1 MANNTITFDPDDGVA
16 YGVNVVINTGANFQS
31 SFQIL
36 NNDKTN
42 FDFSTA
48 NAVGIATTTGW
59 TGSSQMTKTVA
70 VGSSAYPA
78 ATFTV
83 GFTSAAD
90 GKIRVSYGAT
100 QTGALSAGRYMYNV
114 LISTGTTVYN
124 IIEGNAIVYAGISS
138 SPGSA

>member
-90 GKIRVSYGAT
+90 GQFNISLGSTATSALNNGRYVYDILVSSGAT
-100 QTGALSAGRYMYNV
+100 IYRIVEGNV
-114 LISTGTTVYN
+114 LVISGV
-124 IIEGNAIVYAGISS
+124 SS
-138 SPGSA
+138 AP